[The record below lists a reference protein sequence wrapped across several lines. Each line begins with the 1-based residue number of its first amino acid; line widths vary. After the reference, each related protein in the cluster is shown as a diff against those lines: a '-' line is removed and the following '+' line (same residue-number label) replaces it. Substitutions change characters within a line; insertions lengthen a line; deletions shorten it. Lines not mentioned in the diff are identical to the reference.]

1 MDGAYDMYEREERC
15 LQEFGGGNLQWKEQL
30 EDLGVDGG

>member
-15 LQEFGGGNLQWKEQL
+15 LQEFGGETCGEKSSWKT
-30 EDLGVDGG
+30 